1 MISEFLENSRA
12 DITAF
17 LNKNLA
23 GHIRGFP
30 AGSFPVREIEQEL
43 LDFICSGK
51 MFRGALC
58 RLGFELFTDVED
70 QRVIAL
76 GSALE
81 LVQSAFLIHD
91 DIMDRDTIRRGRPAT
106 HESWRRKAE
115 KRGITDASHLGESM
129 AICIGDLALFSANR
143 ILVEFCGETA
153 GEITGLFSREL
164 STVATAQMI
173 DILYG
178 TGWNIPSEEEVLS
191 LYVQKTGRYTFA
203 LPISAGAL
211 LANGPEDIRKGL
223 EQAAELLGIAF
234 QLKDDE
240 LGLFGDEET
249 LGKPVGSDIREGKK
263 TLYFLRLAEKSDD
276 PEGLLTFFG
285 RDDTGEEE
293 ISRIREKLEN
303 LGIRREIA
311 EIMRSSTDK
320 AVDII
325 SKLNGVRDDARIIL
339 TELAEYNLAR
349 GR

>member
-1 MISEFLENSRA
+1 MISEFLDNSRD
-12 DITAF
+12 DITTF
-17 LNKNLA
+17 LNKHLV
-23 GHIRGFP
+23 GHIQGFP
-30 AGSFPVREIEQEL
+30 ADSFPVEEIEQEL

-58 RLGFELFTDVED
+58 RLGFELFTDAKN
-70 QRVIAL
+70 QRVVAL
-76 GSALE
+76 GAALE

-91 DIMDRDTIRRGRPAT
+91 DIMDRDIMRRGRPAT
-106 HESWRRKAE
+106 HESWRLKAE
-115 KRGITDASHLGESM
+115 ERKITDPFHLGESM
-129 AICIGDLALFSANR
+129 AICIGDLAIFSAYR
-143 ILVEFCGETA
+143 LLVEFCGEA
-153 GEITGLFSREL
+153 GVELTGLFSREL

-178 TGWNIPSEEEVLS
+178 TGWNSPSEDEVLS

-211 LANGPEDIRKGL
+211 LANGPEEIRKDL

-263 TLYFLRLAEKSDD
+263 TLYFLRLAEKGDD
-276 PEGLLTFFG
+276 TKGLLTFFG

-293 ISRIREKLEN
+293 IRRIQEKLEK

-311 EIMRSSTDK
+311 EIMRSATGK

-325 SKLNGVRDDARIIL
+325 SKLNGVRDDARTIL